1 MSISATFRQAPREIA
16 ADFAPSQLFETISY
30 GVVVGVMNIISSV
43 SLMAL
48 VFQGDLAYALPVG
61 IGIGLSCSLITGI
74 VTAITSSFRG
84 MVAGVQDSTTAVA
97 GVAAAS
103 IATQVTGETQIP
115 TVIAL
120 LFTISTLTSGLLLVA
135 GRLRL
140 GGFVRFIPHPVIGGF
155 QVASGVLILSGAVSI
170 ILPDGLEPAFQA
182 DSIALWL
189 PAVILGVS
197 FYLLTI
203 PEKTRGLIPLVV
215 VGSIGVAQLLRVL
228 GGLSV
233 TDARERGWLYNASI
247 NSDSWSPDVI
257 LTIVDADW
265 VAVARQSAAIGTVAV
280 LTLLAVLIKT
290 HALDTATGADIDVD
304 QELEVS
310 GWSMLASLPTGGP
323 PAYLFFGYSL
333 LIRKLSGPRRGAAL
347 LSILFLA
354 VALLAGSTVL
364 TIVPTLIIGALLIYQ
379 GLDFMMIWVWD
390 SRKTLDRL
398 EYLLVVSSGI
408 AVLLFGFLWAIALGT
423 VAAIALFV
431 FRYSRID
438 AIRHAYTLQEF
449 RSGIERSPAESLALE
464 ERGHRASVFE
474 LDGYLFFGTAYS
486 VFTDPRIV
494 SPDQPMSH
502 AIFDVDGVTGI
513 DSSASVAVAKLVRSA
528 SERELVIHLAGPDH
542 IVSDLVSQVAVGT
555 ESLMVHANL
564 DDAVAACEE
573 AFLAPFDFRGDGPPM
588 LENLFSS
595 MVGPERSEQVMAAFN
610 RRDFM
615 AGDVVVQIGAEAP
628 GLFFLQSGALTAQL
642 PSSSG
647 PTIKLRTMLPAT
659 VLGEISLYNGGE
671 STAEVVAA
679 EDSTVL
685 HLSPR
690 ELSELEESDPTLA
703 AAIHR
708 VAAQTL
714 AGRLLHA
721 ERALRTLRS

>member
-1 MSISATFRQAPREIA
+1 MSVSATFRQAPREIA
-16 ADFAPSQLFETISY
+16 ADFAPSQLFETLSY

-74 VTAITSSFRG
+74 VTALTSSFRG

-103 IATQVTGETQIP
+103 IATQVTGQTQVP

-120 LFTISTLTSGLLLVA
+120 LFTISTLTSALLLVA

-155 QVASGVLILSGAVSI
+155 QVASGVLILSGAFSI
-170 ILPDGLEPAFQA
+170 ILPDGVGPAFEA
-182 DSIALWL
+182 DALALWV
-189 PAVILGVS
+189 PAVILGVC
-197 FYLLTI
+197 FYLLTV
-203 PEKTRGLIPLVV
+203 PERTRGWIPVVV
-215 VGSIGVAQLLRVL
+215 VGSVAVSQLLRVL
-228 GGLSV
+228 AGVSV
-233 TDARERGWLYNASI
+233 GDARERGWLYNESV
-247 NSDSWSPDVI
+247 NSNNWSPDVI
-257 LTIVDADW
+257 LTIADADW
-265 VAVARQSAAIGTVAV
+265 LAVARQSAAIGTVAV

-304 QELEVS
+304 QELEVG

-323 PAYLFFGYSL
+323 PAYMFFGYSL
-333 LIRKLSGPRRGAAL
+333 LIRKLSGPRRGTAF

-354 VALLAGSTVL
+354 IALLAGSAVL

-390 SRKTLDRL
+390 SRKTLDRS

-449 RSGIERSPAESLALE
+449 RSGIERSPAETLVLE
-464 ERGHRASVFE
+464 ERGNRASVFE

-486 VFTDPRIV
+486 VFTDARIL
-494 SPDQPMSH
+494 SPERPMSH
-502 AIFDVDGVTGI
+502 VIFDVDGVTGI
-513 DSSASVAVAKLVRSA
+513 DSSASVALAKLVRGA
-528 SERELVIHLAGPDH
+528 AERDLMVHLAGPNH
-542 IVSDLVSQVAVGT
+542 IVSDLVSQVTTGGEALHVY
-555 ESLMVHANL
+555 SNL
-564 DDAVAACEE
+564 DDAVAACED
-573 AFLAPFDFRGDGPPM
+573 AFLGPFDFRREGPVM
-588 LENLFSS
+588 LDTLFSS
-595 MVGPERSEQVMAAFN
+595 MVGADRTEQIIAVLN
-610 RRDFM
+610 KRDFET
-615 AGDVVVQIGAEAP
+615 DEVVVEIGQEAP

-642 PSSSG
+642 PSESG
-647 PTIKLRTMLPAT
+647 PPIKLRTMLPAT
-659 VLGEISLYNGGE
+659 VLGEISLYNGGQ

-679 EDSTVL
+679 APSTVL
-685 HLSPR
+685 HLSAR
-690 ELSELEESDPTLA
+690 ELTDLEESDPILA

-721 ERALRTLRS
+721 ERALRTLRP